1 MTGSRGSRSSLWV
14 RTPPMNHRI
23 SIDVNAPGADV
34 GHPGP
39 GIQNKPSVASV
50 VFSYDRHGVK
60 YSATSR
66 VQEPRQ
72 ERISE
77 LGPMVAV

>member
-1 MTGSRGSRSSLWV
+1 MIGSRISHSCLWV
-14 RTPPMNHRI
+14 CNTSDYPLL
-23 SIDVNAPGADV
+23 VLTTFLGADV
-34 GHPGP
+34 GHPGA
-39 GIQNKPSVASV
+39 GIQNKPSIASL

>member
-1 MTGSRGSRSSLWV
+1 VPLTDPLFVPVLMLTFS
-14 RTPPMNHRI
+14 
-23 SIDVNAPGADV
+23 GADV

-72 ERISE
+72 ERIGE

>member
-1 MTGSRGSRSSLWV
+1 VPVLMLTFS
-14 RTPPMNHRI
+14 
-23 SIDVNAPGADV
+23 GADV

-72 ERISE
+72 ERIGE